1 MNKKQKWA
9 VVAPSVLLITTVPL
23 FRMLSKIMD
32 PTVGWYSGLA
42 LYWLTWCGLFP
53 LWLVGKKPLCR
64 IIRPRKPE
72 RSTLFFLI
80 IPIVGSFSYKLISGM
95 DYGRPDIGLF
105 LLIISTAFGNGF
117 FEEVLWRGVYM
128 DLFPDNLF
136 FRIFWPSLWFA
147 LWHYA
152 PGSVSPNAN
161 IAALMIGSGI
171 FGFYLSFL
179 AKKANTIWWCI
190 VAHTIG
196 GIIMII

>member
-1 MNKKQKWA
+1 MNNKQKCA
-9 VVAPSVLLITTVPL
+9 VIAPPVLFITMVPL
-23 FRMLSKIMD
+23 FRMLSGIMD
-32 PTVGWYSGLA
+32 PTVGWVSGLV
-42 LYWLTWCGLFP
+42 LYWLTWCCIFP
-53 LWLVGKKPLCR
+53 CWLVGKKRLYK

-72 RSTLFFLI
+72 WSILLLLI
-80 IPIVGSFSYKLISGM
+80 IPIVGSLSYKLIPGM
-95 DYGRPDIGLF
+95 DYGHPNIGLWV
-105 LLIISTAFGNGF
+105 LMISTAFGNGF
-117 FEEVLWRGVYM
+117 FEELLWRGVYM

-136 FRIFWPSLWFA
+136 LRIFWPSLWFA

-161 IAALMIGSGI
+161 VAALMIGSGI

-179 AKKANTIWWCI
+179 AKKANTIWWGI